1 MRRFAY
7 WLFPIIAIAVAIF
20 IVVFII
26 DINPAAPTIRQDV
39 PSDAFS
45 KQTLWEDESPGWMK
59 HFNISHEQEYFYP
72 VNEVTIALD
81 DNETRTKAKLYHL
94 VVPLNNAYEFFCLKQ
109 ELNTMNLSY
118 LLNQDGKS
126 SMTALIDSTDY
137 TKLTALVAKLKTYQ
151 ISATLSSFK
160 ED

>member
-20 IVVFII
+20 IVAFII
-26 DINPAAPTIRQDV
+26 EINPAAPVMQEDV
-39 PSDAFS
+39 A
-45 KQTLWEDESPGWMK
+45 LDESSKPTLEESSSGWIN
-59 HFNISHEQEYFYP
+59 HFNVNRDKEYFYP

-81 DNETRTKAKLYHL
+81 DNESHKKVQQYHL
-94 VVPLNNAYEFFCLKQ
+94 VVPLKDSYEFFCLKQ
-109 ELNTMNLSY
+109 ELKNSNLPY
-118 LLNQDGKS
+118 LLNQEKEG
-126 SMTALIDSTDY
+126 MTVLIDSADY
-137 TKLTALVAKLKTYQ
+137 AKLTALVTKLKTYQ

>member
-26 DINPAAPTIRQDV
+26 EINPVAPTQHQDSTLDDNSQLIA
-39 PSDAFS
+39 SDS
-45 KQTLWEDESPGWMK
+45 SVGWIK
-59 HFNISHEQEYFYP
+59 HFNVKHEKEYVYP
-72 VNEVTIALD
+72 VNEVTIVLD
-81 DNETRTKAKLYHL
+81 NNESSSKTQLHHL
-94 VVPLNNAYEFFCLKQ
+94 VVSLKNSYEFFCLKQ
-109 ELNTMNLSY
+109 ELKDSNLPY
-118 LLNQDGKS
+118 LLNQEGEG
-126 SMTALIDSTDY
+126 MTVLIDSTDL
-137 TKLTALVAKLKTYQ
+137 KILTTLVTKLKTYQ

>member
-7 WLFPIIAIAVAIF
+7 WLFPLIAILVATF

-26 DINPAAPTIRQDV
+26 DINPAAPTLHQDTALDEVAQPVCAEGSTGWIKHFKVRQD
-39 PSDAFS
+39 
-45 KQTLWEDESPGWMK
+45 K
-59 HFNISHEQEYFYP
+59 EYAYP

-81 DNETRTKAKLYHL
+81 DNESLSKAKHYHL
-94 VVPLNNAYEFFCLKQ
+94 VVPLKDSYEFFCLKQ
-109 ELNTMNLSY
+109 ELKDSNLPY
-118 LLNQDGKS
+118 LLNQEGD
-126 SMTALIDSTDY
+126 SMTVLIDSTDRS
-137 TKLTALVAKLKTYQ
+137 KLATLVAKLKTYQ